1 MTNPDVPTSATAV
14 ATRLATIVPSDVLAT
29 LAFLVVV
36 NFAVVIVGV
45 ESPPLRV
52 ALGAPLL
59 LFLPGYVLV
68 ATLFPRASVPE
79 DRQRADGWS
88 IVPVQYAEIDGAER
102 AALSFGL
109 SLAVLPLFGIAI
121 AFSPWPYAADVVVPG
136 LSLLV
141 LVGAAAS
148 AARRVAVDPDARF
161 EVPFRAWAGRLWD
174 FMFDGNGVNTAVNVA
189 LVLSVVL
196 SIAVAGYAFAAPQD
210 GERYSE
216 LTLVT
221 ENESGEYVAG
231 DYPENFTAGEE
242 RDLTV
247 GVENSEQVE
256 TEYTIVAQVERVDE
270 NASDGGVT
278 VLETSELRRTSMT
291 LDPGERRYDEHA
303 VAPETTGE
311 DLRLSYYLYKGD
323 APETADADSAYRHAY
338 VWIDV
343 SDETPSN
350 SSTPALAA

>member
-1 MTNPDVPTSATAV
+1 MSNPDLPTSVTDAAS
-14 ATRLATIVPSDVLAT
+14 RLATRVPADVLAT
-29 LAFLVVV
+29 LAFLIVV
-36 NFAVVIVGV
+36 NLAVAVVGV
-45 ESPPLRV
+45 ASPPLRV
-52 ALGAPLL
+52 ALGTPLL

-68 ATLFPRASVPE
+68 TTLFPRTSVSE
-79 DRQRADGWS
+79 ERQRAGGRS
-88 IVPVQYAEIDGAER
+88 VVPIQYSEISGAER

-109 SLAVLPLFGIAI
+109 SLAVLPLFALAI

-136 LSLLV
+136 LSLFV

-148 AARRVAVDPDARF
+148 AARRGAVDHDARF
-161 EVPFRAWAGRLWD
+161 EVPFRAWFGRLWS
-174 FMFDGNGVNTAVNVA
+174 FMFDGSGVNTAVNVA

-196 SIAVAGYAFAAPQD
+196 SVAVVGYAFAAPQD

-231 DYPENFTAGEE
+231 NYPAEFTAGEGRE
-242 RDLTV
+242 LVATI
-247 GVENSEQVE
+247 ENNEQVE
-256 TEYTIVAQVERVDE
+256 TEYTIVVQVERVDPD
-270 NASDGGVT
+270 AGDGSVT
-278 VLETSELRRTSMT
+278 VLEANELQRATMT

-311 DLRLSYYLYKGD
+311 ELRLSYYLYKGD
-323 APETADADSAYRHAY
+323 APETAGADTAYRHVY
-338 VWIDV
+338 LWIDV
-343 SDETPSN
+343 SDDVPVN

>member
-1 MTNPDVPTSATAV
+1 MSNPDLPTSATDA
-14 ATRLATIVPSDVLAT
+14 ASRLATRIPSDVSAT

-36 NFAVVIVGV
+36 NLALTVVGV

-68 ATLFPRASVPE
+68 TTLFPRTSVPE
-79 DRQRADGWS
+79 DRRRAGGWS
-88 IVPVQYAEIDGAER
+88 VVPVQYSEIDGAER

-109 SLAVLPLFGIAI
+109 SLAVLPLFALAI

-136 LSLLV
+136 LSLFV

-148 AARRVAVDPDARF
+148 ATRRGAVDPDVRF
-161 EVPFRAWAGRLWD
+161 EVPFRAWLRRLRS
-174 FMFDGNGVNTAVNVA
+174 FMFDGNGVNVAVNVA

-196 SIAVAGYAFAAPQD
+196 SVAVVGYAFAAPQD

-247 GVENSEQVE
+247 GVENNEQVE
-256 TEYTIVAQVERVDE
+256 TEYTIVTQVERVDTD
-270 NASDGGVT
+270 ASGGGVT
-278 VLETSELRRTSMT
+278 VLEMSELRRSSLA
-291 LDPGERRYDEHA
+291 LDPGERRYDDHA

-323 APETADADSAYRHAY
+323 APGTPSAETAYRHVY
-338 VWIDV
+338 LWIDV
-343 SDETPSN
+343 SDEPFE
-350 SSTPALAA
+350 P